1 MDRDDKK
8 SIYKNYVSV
17 TARGKLMAENN
28 FKTRSFEFY
37 FRKFLPENKQIKILD
52 LGCGDGAFLF
62 WLQKHNYNNIIGVD
76 VSSEQIKKAKNMG
89 INRVVEADVFDWLRE
104 HSDEYDL
111 IVVNDLLEHF
121 TKSELRELLEL
132 IYNSLKPGGQ
142 IFITVPN
149 ASSLLAGRIRY
160 GDFTHETS
168 FTYGSL
174 VQILKLARFDSIF
187 IFSRRPIVHDF
198 KSAVRFLLWGM
209 VEILLRVY
217 LLIESGSVVECY
229 TPIMSA
235 VAQKPSQHQRSSY

>member
-1 MDRDDKK
+1 MDKGNKK

-17 TARGKLMAENN
+17 TSGGESITENN
-28 FKTRSFEFY
+28 FKIRSFEFY
-37 FRKFLPENKQIKILD
+37 FKKFLPENKQIKILD
-52 LGCGDGAFLF
+52 LGCGDGALLF

-76 VSSEQIKKAKNMG
+76 MSSEQIKRAKNMG
-89 INRVVEADVFDWLRE
+89 IDKVFEADIFDWLRE
-104 HSDEYDL
+104 HPDEYDL
-111 IVVNDLLEHF
+111 IVANDLLEHF

-132 IYNSLKPGGQ
+132 IYNSLKLGGQ

-174 VQILKLARFDSIF
+174 VQILELARFDPIF
-187 IFSRRPIVHDF
+187 IFNRRPVVHDF
-198 KSAVRFLLWGM
+198 KSAVRFLLWGI

-217 LLIESGSVVECY
+217 LLIESGPALECY

-235 VAQKPSQHQRSSY
+235 VAQKSSQHERLSH